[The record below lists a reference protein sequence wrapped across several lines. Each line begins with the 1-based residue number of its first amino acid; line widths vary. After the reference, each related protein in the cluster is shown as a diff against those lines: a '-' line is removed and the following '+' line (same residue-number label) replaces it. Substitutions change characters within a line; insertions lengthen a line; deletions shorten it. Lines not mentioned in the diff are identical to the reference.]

1 MNDQLP
7 MFLPATLPDSPSAT
21 SSQASAGGRSPLDSQ
36 DGPKIANSGQARRRA
51 SRSPSQASSLGRMI
65 AGTYGPTTFDS
76 SQPAGPL
83 SSWVSRLQQRL
94 ARIGSTECM
103 LTWKE
108 SATPAGRQLFRLV
121 PSTRPIDVTAYGSS
135 PTDMALWV
143 TASARDW
150 KDSAG
155 MATTRPDGRSRID
168 QLPRQ
173 VAAAALW
180 QTPVADDAPDRL
192 IGKVN
197 SRGEPKLSGQV
208 KAMWPSPVALD
219 TMARNNMRPSRAA
232 TGRTTGYL
240 SEAVVSYAAPA
251 MWNTPKATE
260 GMGTYGIT
268 NGKRYEKLAG
278 QAKAAHGIACWPTPL
293 SAPTSE
299 ASHNQVS
306 GQYRR
311 SMAAAMPGSSATT
324 EKPGALNP
332 AFVCWLMGFP
342 QEWESCAPT
351 AMPSSRKLQ
360 PK

>member
-1 MNDQLP
+1 
-7 MFLPATLPDSPSAT
+7 
-21 SSQASAGGRSPLDSQ
+21 
-36 DGPKIANSGQARRRA
+36 
-51 SRSPSQASSLGRMI
+51 MI
-65 AGTYGPTTFDS
+65 GTYGPTTFDS
-76 SQPAGPL
+76 SLPAGPL

-103 LTWKE
+103 MTWKA

-121 PSTRPIDVTAYGSS
+121 PSTRHTAVIDCGSS

-208 KAMWPSPVALD
+208 KAMWPTPRANEATGAKIPPGRQGGMALKTTALLACWPSPVALD
-219 TMARNNMRPSRAA
+219 TMARSHMRPSRAA

-240 SEAVVSYAAPA
+240 SEAVVSYAATGT
-251 MWNTPKATE
+251 TPD
-260 GMGTYGIT
+260 
-268 NGKRYEKLAG
+268 
-278 QAKAAHGIACWPTPL
+278 
-293 SAPTSE
+293 
-299 ASHNQVS
+299 
-306 GQYRR
+306 
-311 SMAAAMPGSSATT
+311 GSSATT

>member
-7 MFLPATLPDSPSAT
+7 MFPLETLPGSLNAT
-21 SSQASAGGRSPLDSQ
+21 SSQASADGVSLPGSQ
-36 DGPKIANSGQARRRA
+36 DGPKIGNSGQARRRA
-51 SRSPSQASSLGRMI
+51 SRSAPQESSLGRMI

-103 LTWKE
+103 LTWKA

-121 PSTRPIDVTAYGSS
+121 PSTRHTAVIDCGSS
-135 PTDMALWV
+135 PTDRALWV

-197 SRGEPKLSGQV
+197 SRGEPGLSGQV
-208 KAMWPSPVALD
+208 KAMWPTPRANEATGAKIPPGRQGGMALKTTALLACWPSPVALD
-219 TMARNNMRPSRAA
+219 TMARSHMRPSRAA

-240 SEAVVSYAAPA
+240 SEAVVSYAATGT
-251 MWNTPKATE
+251 TPD
-260 GMGTYGIT
+260 
-268 NGKRYEKLAG
+268 
-278 QAKAAHGIACWPTPL
+278 
-293 SAPTSE
+293 
-299 ASHNQVS
+299 
-306 GQYRR
+306 
-311 SMAAAMPGSSATT
+311 GSSATT

-342 QEWESCAPT
+342 PEWESCAPT

>member
-155 MATTRPDGRSRID
+155 MS
-168 QLPRQ
+168 
-173 VAAAALW
+173 
-180 QTPVADDAPDRL
+180 
-192 IGKVN
+192 K
-197 SRGEPKLSGQV
+197 
-208 KAMWPSPVALD
+208 
-219 TMARNNMRPSRAA
+219 
-232 TGRTTGYL
+232 
-240 SEAVVSYAAPA
+240 
-251 MWNTPKATE
+251 
-260 GMGTYGIT
+260 
-268 NGKRYEKLAG
+268 
-278 QAKAAHGIACWPTPL
+278 
-293 SAPTSE
+293 
-299 ASHNQVS
+299 
-306 GQYRR
+306 
-311 SMAAAMPGSSATT
+311 
-324 EKPGALNP
+324 
-332 AFVCWLMGFP
+332 
-342 QEWESCAPT
+342 
-351 AMPSSRKLQ
+351 
-360 PK
+360 

>member
-121 PSTRPIDVTAYGSS
+121 PSTRPIDVTGCG
-135 PTDMALWV
+135 LWPMPV
-143 TASARDW
+143 ASEARQGFQD
-150 KDSAG
+150 
-155 MATTRPDGRSRID
+155 RSRGMKGS
-168 QLPRQ
+168 QESLTT
-173 VAAAALW
+173 VAVKALW

-208 KAMWPSPVALD
+208 KAMWPTPC
-219 TMARNNMRPSRAA
+219 ARDHMPAHTAEYIAEKKAQGHGMSVLPDYAAHTIAA
-232 TGRTTGYL
+232 TGI
-240 SEAVVSYAAPA
+240 APD
-251 MWNTPKATE
+251 
-260 GMGTYGIT
+260 
-268 NGKRYEKLAG
+268 
-278 QAKAAHGIACWPTPL
+278 
-293 SAPTSE
+293 
-299 ASHNQVS
+299 
-306 GQYRR
+306 
-311 SMAAAMPGSSATT
+311 GSSATT

>member
-76 SQPAGPL
+76 SQPVGPL

-121 PSTRPIDVTAYGSS
+121 PSTRPIDVTGCGLW
-135 PTDMALWV
+135 PTPV
-143 TASARDW
+143 ASEARQGFQD
-150 KDSAG
+150 
-155 MATTRPDGRSRID
+155 RSRGMKGS
-168 QLPRQ
+168 QESLTT
-173 VAAAALW
+173 VAVKALW

-208 KAMWPSPVALD
+208 KAMWP
-219 TMARNNMRPSRAA
+219 
-232 TGRTTGYL
+232 
-240 SEAVVSYAAPA
+240 
-251 MWNTPKATE
+251 TPKANE
-260 GMGTYGIT
+260 GTG
-268 NGKRYEKLAG
+268 
-278 QAKAAHGIACWPTPL
+278 AKIPPGRQGGMALKTTALLACWPTPL

>member
-7 MFLPATLPDSPSAT
+7 MFPPATLPDSPSAT
-21 SSQASAGGRSPLDSQ
+21 SSQASADGRSPPDSQ

-121 PSTRPIDVTAYGSS
+121 PSTRPIDVTGCGLW
-135 PTDMALWV
+135 PTPC
-143 TASARDW
+143 ARDHMPAHTAEYIAE
-150 KDSAG
+150 KKAQGHG
-155 MATTRPDGRSRID
+155 MSVLPDY
-168 QLPRQ
+168 
-173 VAAAALW
+173 VAHAQTGLW

-219 TMARNNMRPSRAA
+219 TMARSHMRPSREA

-240 SEAVVSYAAPA
+240 SEAVVSYAATA
-251 MWNTPKATE
+251 M
-260 GMGTYGIT
+260 
-268 NGKRYEKLAG
+268 
-278 QAKAAHGIACWPTPL
+278 WPTP
-293 SAPTSE
+293 ATAVIYAKATPPIMAHRKPTDPQIGL
-299 ASHNQVS
+299 ADVATHIAT
-306 GQYRR
+306 GTT
-311 SMAAAMPGSSATT
+311 PDGSSATT

-332 AFVCWLMGFP
+332 QFVSWLMGFQP
-342 QEWESCAPT
+342 AWESCAPT

>member
-7 MFLPATLPDSPSAT
+7 MFPPATLPDSRSAI
-21 SSQASAGGRSPLDSQ
+21 SSPASADGRLPPDSQ

-121 PSTRPIDVTAYGSS
+121 PSTRPIDVTGCG
-135 PTDMALWV
+135 LWPMPV
-143 TASARDW
+143 ASEASEARQGFQD
-150 KDSAG
+150 
-155 MATTRPDGRSRID
+155 RSRGMKGS
-168 QLPRQ
+168 QESLTT
-173 VAAAALW
+173 VAVKALW

-219 TMARNNMRPSRAA
+219 TMARSHMRPSREA

-240 SEAVVSYAAPA
+240 SEAVVSYA
-251 MWNTPKATE
+251 
-260 GMGTYGIT
+260 T
-268 NGKRYEKLAG
+268 NGVE
-278 QAKAAHGIACWPTPL
+278 QA
-293 SAPTSE
+293 
-299 ASHNQVS
+299 
-306 GQYRR
+306 
-311 SMAAAMPGSSATT
+311 GSSATT